1 MLFSIAQPSATSTAT
16 QAAPPSPSAPGTPVG
31 VMAEAPPSGL
41 LARRLS
47 RVVFGSSLLVLPV
60 LLTIS
65 FGLVGEPR
73 STNVGLSGLAAVWL
87 LSLVGAVAGK
97 LAGRLLPV
105 RAVFGDDAFASA
117 SIVVPAVGLA
127 VVAPISLQ
135 AAVGAPLALL
145 AGADFDGWMAFAI
158 GGTVHVHLAFA
169 VSMGL
174 AAMRLARGHDVRR
187 VALWPAVVLSFIP
200 GALIGFPPLLVWVSG
215 WAISRGFL
223 GLARGWIAND
233 DDAPAM

>member
-1 MLFSIAQPSATSTAT
+1 MLLSVDQPSASATAT
-16 QAAPPSPSAPGTPVG
+16 QAIPVG
-31 VMAEAPPSGL
+31 VMAEAPASGL

-65 FGLVGEPR
+65 YGLVGEPR

-87 LSLVGAVAGK
+87 LSLVGAGAGK

-145 AGADFDGWMAFAI
+145 AAADFDDWMAFAI

-174 AAMRLARGHDVRR
+174 TAMRLARGHDVRR

-215 WAISRGFL
+215 WAISRAFVR
-223 GLARGWIAND
+223 LARGWIAND
-233 DDAPAM
+233 EDAPAM

>member
-1 MLFSIAQPSATSTAT
+1 MLLSVAQPSASPTAT
-16 QAAPPSPSAPGTPVG
+16 QVTPVC
-31 VMAEAPPSGL
+31 VMAEAPPSDL

-47 RVVFGSSLLVLPV
+47 RVVFGSSLLMLPV

-65 FGLVGEPR
+65 WMLLGEPR
-73 STNVGLSGLAAVWL
+73 FANVGLSGLAAVWL
-87 LSLVGAVAGK
+87 LSLVGAGAGTR
-97 LAGRLLPV
+97 AGRLLPV

-127 VVAPISLQ
+127 AIAPISLQ

-174 AAMRLARGHDVRR
+174 AAMKLARGHDVRR